1 MQRLLQSVAKAIAR
15 QARGLLERKAPVRES
30 TRASRTLEALCAP
43 RRRPRLLR
51 EYVYSRRPDHHQ
63 KEWRTSVPREALRNL
78 HQLAHAAIFEETTWP
93 ANPARCDAIER
104 MLINSG
110 LLSEAT
116 RTYVDPRLIPEVE
129 FLLFCIGTPDPDY
142 ILCFLVEY
150 GHATEEEALEVT
162 GARTKLEYHQRV
174 RSLIFRAYKERF
186 MRSISIH

>member
-1 MQRLLQSVAKAIAR
+1 MENFVPS
-15 QARGLLERKAPVRES
+15 ES
-30 TRASRTLEALCAP
+30 
-43 RRRPRLLR
+43 
-51 EYVYSRRPDHHQ
+51 
-63 KEWRTSVPREALRNL
+63 EALRNL
-78 HQLAHAAIFEETTWP
+78 HQLAHAAMFEETTWP

-162 GARTKLEYHQRV
+162 GAAAAAESANDVGSSEAT
-174 RSLIFRAYKERF
+174 RSSASVMTIRNGPCRSAGALASATRLKGRAE
-186 MRSISIH
+186 

>member
-1 MQRLLQSVAKAIAR
+1 MENFVPS
-15 QARGLLERKAPVRES
+15 ES
-30 TRASRTLEALCAP
+30 
-43 RRRPRLLR
+43 
-51 EYVYSRRPDHHQ
+51 
-63 KEWRTSVPREALRNL
+63 EALRNL
-78 HQLAHAAIFEETTWP
+78 HQLAHAAMFEETTWP

>member
-1 MQRLLQSVAKAIAR
+1 M
-15 QARGLLERKAPVRES
+15 
-30 TRASRTLEALCAP
+30 
-43 RRRPRLLR
+43 
-51 EYVYSRRPDHHQ
+51 
-63 KEWRTSVPREALRNL
+63 PREALRNL